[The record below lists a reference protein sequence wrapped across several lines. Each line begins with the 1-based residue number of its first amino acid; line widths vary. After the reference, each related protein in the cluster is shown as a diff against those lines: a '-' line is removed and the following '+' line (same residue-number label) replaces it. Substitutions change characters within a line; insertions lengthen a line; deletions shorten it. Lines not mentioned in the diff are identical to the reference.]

1 MKRFRMETK
10 CGIFVLLKSFLKRRL
25 YNSRD
30 VCSGSRGYNVYTN
43 SVDRKKNVLLLDHNF
58 LFRLLVSLSKEAL
71 FTLN

>member
-1 MKRFRMETK
+1 METK

-43 SVDRKKNVLLLDHNF
+43 SVNREKNVLLLDNNF
-58 LFRLLVSLSKEAL
+58 LLRLLVSLNKEAL